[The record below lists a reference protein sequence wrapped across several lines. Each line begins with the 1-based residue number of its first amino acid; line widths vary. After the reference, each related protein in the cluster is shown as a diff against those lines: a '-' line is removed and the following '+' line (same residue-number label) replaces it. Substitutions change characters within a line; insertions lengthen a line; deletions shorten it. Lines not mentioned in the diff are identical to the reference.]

1 MRGFIV
7 ALQLSFGF
15 CVIGSI
21 ELNGNNYLGTLPLLQ
36 KPKTLQSAPPL
47 SL

>member
-1 MRGFIV
+1 MRHLWWLYGS
-7 ALQLSFGF
+7 ALAFVKMVYQT
-15 CVIGSI
+15 
-21 ELNGNNYLGTLPLLQ
+21 EQQQKLGTLLLLQ